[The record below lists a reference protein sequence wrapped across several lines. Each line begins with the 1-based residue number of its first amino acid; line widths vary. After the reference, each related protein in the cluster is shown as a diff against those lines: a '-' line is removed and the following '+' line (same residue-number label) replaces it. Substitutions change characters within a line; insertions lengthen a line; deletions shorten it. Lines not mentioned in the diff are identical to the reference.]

1 MAKFK
6 IEKKSKSH
14 LIFTVAI
21 IVVVGIATV
30 VTLMVAKG
38 KKKEITTM
46 TPLYG
51 DQQQHSPA
59 PGSPEY
65 EQLRLKANQEKAAN
79 AQQSGGAF
87 MPAFSGEN
95 EQEKKAKKEEAAG
108 LAETEKKG
116 SANPGD
122 LKLNINL
129 PDQDPAL
136 GAHGQYTPARGKRF
150 QGETTNDTDTE
161 RDIRDK
167 TIDKLDEKIDKFPKQ
182 DVGQASNFD
191 MFKWQK
197 DIAPKSEPG
206 SKDQNTNAVATASEN
221 GAPTSTTKTAKTTR
235 IPKGTQCWG
244 SIDSYINT
252 DKGGMIQASLFSCA
266 GVKAKFAN
274 AKLFGN
280 IKRNNEVIA
289 LTFDV
294 MNYNGAGVAVK
305 AVAMD
310 EDTATSALEGE
321 VDRHYFTRWIL
332 PLFLDTA
339 AGIGE
344 AASRSGTTVTGPDGV
359 SVTTQNG
366 LSYSSEVKVGVGKGV
381 AGIAKKI
388 EQEFQ
393 GNEKTV
399 RTKAG
404 KSIGIIFLEDAIL

>member
-1 MAKFK
+1 MAKIK
-6 IEKKSKSH
+6 IEKKSQSH
-14 LIFTVAI
+14 LIFTGAI
-21 IVVVGIATV
+21 MFVVVVATV

-46 TPLYG
+46 APLYEG
-51 DQQQHSPA
+51 QQQNSPV

-65 EQLRLKANQEKAAN
+65 EQLRLKENQAKAAN

-87 MPAFSGEN
+87 MPTFSGEN
-95 EQEKKAKKEEAAG
+95 EQEKKAKKDEPVE
-108 LAETEKKG
+108 LAETDKKG
-116 SANPGD
+116 QANPGD

-129 PDQDPAL
+129 PTKDPAL
-136 GAHGQYTPARGKRF
+136 GEHGQSPVRGKRF
-150 QGETTNDTDTE
+150 QGETTTDTDTA
-161 RDIRDK
+161 RDIKDK
-167 TIDKLDEKIDKFPKQ
+167 TIDKLDEKIDTFPKQ
-182 DVGQASNFD
+182 DIGSASSFD

-197 DIAPKSEPG
+197 DITPKSEPG
-206 SKDQNTNAVATASEN
+206 AKDQNNNAVASALGD
-221 GAPTSTTKTAKTTR
+221 GATSATTKTANVTR

-252 DKGGMIQASLFSCA
+252 DKGGMIQATLFSCA

-294 MNYNGAGVAVK
+294 MNYNGSGVAVK

-344 AASRSGTTVTGPDGV
+344 AAGRSGTTVTGPDGV
-359 SVTTQNG
+359 SVSTQNG
-366 LSYSSEVKVGVGKGV
+366 LSYASEVKVGVGKGV

-399 RTKAG
+399 KTKAG